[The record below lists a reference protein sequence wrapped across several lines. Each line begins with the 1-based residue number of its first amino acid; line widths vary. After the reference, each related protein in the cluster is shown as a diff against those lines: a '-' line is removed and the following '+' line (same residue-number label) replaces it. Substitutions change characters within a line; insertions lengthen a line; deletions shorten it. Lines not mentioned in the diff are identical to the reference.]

1 MAELKLIQASAT
13 LPFPFPDPIEVFDRL
28 LPSHFETQ
36 FLVRSPNSVK
46 NWAVELSIRFGKAGT
61 PYAEKII
68 IHGLTSDTS
77 LKTQGS
83 PSLNTLGNQLVPFKD
98 LEGIQRW
105 QHEEVFKNQTE
116 LVSESVVSAIQC
128 LAYKGNL
135 KSYKKTL
142 SDMKNVKGWGD
153 LENWENWGIPM
164 RILNGEFQLFQ
175 REQLNSKER
184 NEIRRKVLALTDR
197 RALSREEL
205 KELSRIYRAEL
216 KNAELA
222 KRKERPVVAVADYF
236 GILHKTAEYRIY
248 RARKEGFLEPIKKV
262 SAKKQKAK
270 RGKKGTVNAK

>member
-77 LKTQGS
+77 LRIQGS
-83 PSLNTLGNQLVPFKD
+83 QLLPFRD

-105 QHEEVFKNQTE
+105 QNEEVFKNQTE

-135 KSYKKTL
+135 KKHKKTL

-153 LENWENWGIPM
+153 LENLENWGIPM

-184 NEIRRKVLALTDR
+184 SEIRRKVQALTDR

-216 KNAELA
+216 KNAESA

-248 RARKEGFLEPIKKV
+248 RAREEGFLEPIKKV